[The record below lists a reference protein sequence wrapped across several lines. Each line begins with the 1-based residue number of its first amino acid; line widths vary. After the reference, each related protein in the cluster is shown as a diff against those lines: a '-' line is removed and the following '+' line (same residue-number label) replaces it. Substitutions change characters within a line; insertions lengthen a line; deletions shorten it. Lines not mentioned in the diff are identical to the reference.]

1 MAKNKNAKTKAETKK
16 ETVKSQVENTAKE
29 TSTAEVSK
37 NVEAT
42 TETTVATAT
51 EVKEEKSK
59 TEAPK
64 TEQKKEKKATTVTVV
79 PEVVN
84 EPRVKVPTNIPVGS
98 AASSFDAKARL
109 ATVMHERYACNNE
122 LKERYPEFYEAMSR
136 NLDVVVVLALTDLR
150 NEIITK
156 NERGELKLTVK
167 PEQVLQ
173 LQEAAAMVGI
183 ELAPAKA
190 LPGPDSQLEI
200 NFTESK
206 IPEALTEKK
215 AATEEKVELDPHK
228 ITSNEEVV
236 KALNHLLTKGKN
248 IAENVVNTVE
258 WYRVYCGLKEE
269 NAEKKLELD
278 NRTVGEWLQE
288 IFNLT
293 PATVIFNGLGQAIYN
308 YTCVTGNPIKG
319 HCILHGSL
327 SKNNLGWSEEQI
339 ADLAKCF
346 ITGKY
351 KLKVANKEASEDP
364 TKNKAMSA
372 IIGNLGVEFVDKLF
386 ADSKNE
392 KDEAAKQ
399 LASQTI
405 SVVKS
410 NYFKRGEAV
419 TEDELRLKIGQI
431 INLYRDP
438 MDRIAE
444 CAFYCS
450 EAKKE
455 AEQSET
461 EKKN

>member
-1 MAKNKNAKTKAETKK
+1 MAKNKNAKTKAEIKK
-16 ETVKSQVENTAKE
+16 EAVKPQVENTTKE
-29 TSTAEVSK
+29 APATEAPK
-37 NVEAT
+37 KVEAVV
-42 TETTVATAT
+42 ETPAPVAT
-51 EVKEEKSK
+51 EVKEEKK
-59 TEAPK
+59 ETEAPK
-64 TEQKKEKKATTVTVV
+64 TEPKKEKKSKSVTVV

-84 EPRVKVPTNIPVGS
+84 TLPKIPTSIPVGS
-98 AASSFDAKARL
+98 TASSFDAKARL
-109 ATVMHERYACNNE
+109 ASVMHERYACNNE
-122 LKERYPEFYEAMSR
+122 LKEHYPEFYEAMSR

-156 NERGELKLTVK
+156 NEHGELKLTVN

-190 LPGPDSQLEI
+190 LPGPNSQLEI

-215 AATEEKVELDPHK
+215 VVTKEKVELDPHK
-228 ITSNEEVV
+228 ITTEEEVV

-258 WYRVYCGLKEE
+258 WYRVYRGLKEA

-288 IFNLT
+288 IFSLT

-308 YTCVTGNPIKG
+308 YACVTGNPIKS

-327 SKNNLGWSEEQI
+327 SKDNLGWSEEQI

-364 TKNKAMSA
+364 SKNKAMSA
-372 IIGNLGVEFVDKLF
+372 IIGSLGVEFVDKLF

-392 KDEAAKQ
+392 NDEAAKR

-405 SVVKS
+405 SIVKS
-410 NYFKRGEAV
+410 NYFKKGEAI
-419 TEDELRLKIGQI
+419 TEDQLRLKIGQI

-444 CAFYCS
+444 CAFYCG

-455 AEQSET
+455 AEQPET